1 MFRHMKAVTIH
12 LDESIYSEFQSL
24 ARKSKRTASD
34 LIREAMQ
41 VYRDRSK
48 KNTHSMAEAPPPASV
63 GAVLKPF
70 SNRGDMLEDF
80 FDRA

>member
-1 MFRHMKAVTIH
+1 MLRHMKAVTLH
-12 LDESIYSEFQSL
+12 LDESVYSDFQSL

-41 VYRDRSK
+41 VYRDRYK
-48 KNTHSMAEAPPPASV
+48 KNTHSLAEAPPPASV
-63 GAVLKPF
+63 GVAFKPLTT
-70 SNRGDMLEDF
+70 REDMLVDY

>member
-1 MFRHMKAVTIH
+1 MFRHMKAVTLH
-12 LDESIYSEFQSL
+12 LDESVYSEFQSL

-41 VYRDRSK
+41 NYRDRCK
-48 KNTHSMAEAPPPASV
+48 KNTHSLAAAPPPASV
-63 GAVLKPF
+63 GAVFKPF
-70 SNRGDMLEDF
+70 TTREDMLEDY